1 MEACTELQAFAEN
14 IEQTSAESNQL
25 EFFWSALNDMTTHL
39 TRVAT
44 TFLTAKRN
52 YWFMRTG
59 ITSQKTVILLLM

>member
-44 TFLTAKRN
+44 TF
-52 YWFMRTG
+52 
-59 ITSQKTVILLLM
+59 